1 MTILIWILAAILVV
15 VGIAGLVLPA
25 LPGPLLLFA
34 GLWMAA
40 WAEGFAYVGAKT
52 LIALG
57 LMAALAS
64 VADFVAGAFGA
75 RHYGASSRSVVGAAV
90 GAVVGIFFGL
100 PGLLLGPFIGAL
112 LGELSAAQ
120 GPHRRRPCRLGCY
133 AGPGVWYRRQTRARL
148 RDAGLVPHR
157 AVLLT
162 DAGPA
167 IQGLNKPFGP
177 LGIEGRSRVPSRFR
191 QGRDQRNQ
199 GVQRFPC

>member
-1 MTILIWILAAILVV
+1 MTILIWILAAVLVV

-25 LPGPLLLFA
+25 LPGPALLFA

-40 WAEGFAYVGAKT
+40 WAEGFVYVGAKT

-75 RHYGASSRSVVGAAV
+75 RHYGASSRSVAGAAV

-112 LGELSAAQ
+112 LGELSVRRDLVAA
-120 GPHRRRPCRLGCY
+120 GRAGWGATLGL
-133 AGPGVWYRRQTRARL
+133 AFGTAAKLALGFAML
-148 RDAGLVPHR
+148 GLFLIV
-157 AVLLT
+157 
-162 DAGPA
+162 
-167 IQGLNKPFGP
+167 
-177 LGIEGRSRVPSRFR
+177 RF
-191 QGRDQRNQ
+191 
-199 GVQRFPC
+199 F